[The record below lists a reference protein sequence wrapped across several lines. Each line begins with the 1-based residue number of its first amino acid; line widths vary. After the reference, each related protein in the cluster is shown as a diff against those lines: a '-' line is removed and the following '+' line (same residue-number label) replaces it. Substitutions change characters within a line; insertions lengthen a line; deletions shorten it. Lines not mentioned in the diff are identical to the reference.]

1 VTGESTE
8 EKGTFA
14 LQFQWARDARA
25 TRENMADRTLTL
37 RELNRATLA
46 RQMLLAREALP
57 APAAIERLVGMQAQL
72 ASAPFVGLWTRLRD
86 FGREDLARS
95 IEDRTVVKATLMRVT
110 LHLCTA
116 EDYLHFRTTLQPVLS
131 GAGEAIAKQR
141 GSDFDRDKL
150 LVAARKFI
158 NEKPRSFAE
167 ISEMVAALMPD
178 QDVGAL
184 RYTVRTQIPLVQ
196 VPISGGWS
204 YSNKPEFT
212 LAESWIGRKLS
223 PKDNLRELVLRYLAA
238 FGPASVTDAQT
249 WSGLKLKDTFETLRP
264 ELQTY
269 RDETRRELF
278 DLPDQSLPDEDVPAP
293 VRFLPEFDNLLL
305 SHSNRKR
312 VVADEH
318 RSRVYLPALRVAAT
332 ILVDGFVRG
341 AWKIEKTRT
350 AATLAIEPFEKLTKK
365 DRAALAEEG
374 EHLVRFVEANAKSYE
389 VRFL

>member
-1 VTGESTE
+1 
-8 EKGTFA
+8 
-14 LQFQWARDARA
+14 
-25 TRENMADRTLTL
+25 MADRILKL

-57 APAAIERLVGMQAQL
+57 VPAAIERLVGMQAQL
-72 ASAPFVGLWTRLRD
+72 ASAPYVGLWTRLGG
-86 FGREDLARS
+86 FTRERLAQS
-95 IEDRTVVKATLMRVT
+95 IEDRTVVKATMMRAT

-116 EDYLHFRTTLQPVLS
+116 EDYLRFRTALQPVLG

-141 GSDFDRDKL
+141 GSDFDRDEL
-150 LVAARKFI
+150 LKAARKFI
-158 NEKPRSFAE
+158 GANPRTFAE
-167 ISEMVAALMPD
+167 ISEMVSALMPG

-184 RYTVRTQIPLVQ
+184 RYTVRTHLPLVQ
-196 VPISGGWS
+196 VPIASGWS
-204 YSNKPEFT
+204 YSSKPEFT
-212 LAESWIGRKLS
+212 LAESWIGRKIS
-223 PKDNLRELVLRYLAA
+223 PKDNLPELVKRYLAA

-249 WSGLKLKDTFETLRP
+249 WLGMKLKDVFETLRP

-278 DLPDQSLPDEDVPAP
+278 DLPDSKLPAEDTPAP

-332 ILVDGFVRG
+332 ILVDGFVQG
-341 AWKIEKTRT
+341 AWKVEKTKT

-374 EHLVRFVEANAKSYE
+374 ERLVRFVEPDAKSVE
-389 VRFL
+389 VWFAESQ

>member
-1 VTGESTE
+1 
-8 EKGTFA
+8 
-14 LQFQWARDARA
+14 
-25 TRENMADRTLTL
+25 MADRILKL

-46 RQMLLAREALP
+46 RQMLLARETLP
-57 APAAIERLVGMQAQL
+57 VPAAIERLAGMQAQL
-72 ASAPFVGLWTRLRD
+72 ASAPYVGLWTRLGD

-95 IEDRTVVKATLMRVT
+95 IEDRTVVKATLMRAT

-116 EDYLHFRTTLQPVLS
+116 EDYLRFRTTLGPVLS
-131 GAGEAIAKQR
+131 GAGEAIVKQR

-150 LVAARKFI
+150 LKAARKFI
-158 NEKPRSFAE
+158 GEKPRTFAE
-167 ISEMVAALMPD
+167 ISEMVSELMPD

-184 RYTVRTQIPLVQ
+184 RYTVRTHLPLVQ
-196 VPISGGWS
+196 VPIAGGWS
-204 YSNKPEFT
+204 YSSKPEFT
-212 LAESWIGRKLS
+212 LAESWTGRKIS
-223 PKDNLRELVLRYLAA
+223 PKDNLPELVRRYLAA
-238 FGPASVTDAQT
+238 FGPASATDAQT
-249 WSGLKLKDTFETLRP
+249 WLGLKLKDTFETLRP

-278 DLPDQSLPDEDVPAP
+278 DLPDQSLPNEDVPAP

-332 ILVDGFVRG
+332 ILLDGFVRG
-341 AWKIEKTRT
+341 AWKVEKTKT
-350 AATLAIEPFEKLTKK
+350 AATLVIESFEKLTKK
-365 DRAALAEEG
+365 DRVALAEEG
-374 EHLVRFVEANAKSYE
+374 NRLVRFVEANAKSYE